1 MSKKKDGKDDFFKI
15 IRELNDTFSSMN
27 EEEREMFED
36 LVKGNVNPEKMIDEN
51 WHTYELPDY
60 SAMIHPLAE
69 WLQPLATFSH
79 LSEFKELCL
88 KAAMEAEKLERAQ
101 LVADLHNFIYTY
113 LAFMHGDN
121 EIFQVKLNNKHLFAA
136 FWLISHF
143 NLTEMLDDV
152 FETLRQKYA
161 VLNYVYLT
169 GTQFVGTAILHEI
182 GKNQMEKLVEFLNSQ
197 GYIPL
202 SKPIVFD
209 ALAYTYMLDPD
220 LRLKALHH
228 INNYLQRCL
237 DIGLQGGHVA
247 NISHYAHTLACVHA
261 KETLPMLRRI
271 YKSLDIPAI
280 EVRDIREV
288 EKIMADKSQTLHD
301 VMPKTM
307 DDFAEYVVQIAIEKG
322 LDEFGDRNDLDDEDE
337 EDWDDFDDED
347 WEEFDEDEE
356 DEDNEE
362 DEDFDED
369 DEDDFGSYFDE
380 DIEQKKYILKVT
392 LDGSRKKVERL
403 LQVPSNLFLDNLT
416 HILFISFGWSDYSSL
431 SWFESARKKY
441 FNPTFFDEGAY
452 DDVLE
457 KKHEGFSS
465 DYYVCSDLVTRRSP
479 KADFCIQLGSTV
491 WRCKIR
497 LQETGMYVED
507 DEQPYVVLLKATGAF
522 PVPTMVTMDDYER
535 SYEAGRLK
543 EPDLEELNDDLS
555 DFENDML

>member
-15 IRELNDTFSSMN
+15 IRELNDTLSSMN
-27 EEEREMFED
+27 EEEKELFED

-69 WLQPLATFSH
+69 WLRPLATFSH
-79 LSEFKELCL
+79 LSEFKEQCL
-88 KAAMEAEKLERAQ
+88 KAAKEAEKLERAQ

-113 LAFMHGDN
+113 LAFMYDEN
-121 EIFQVKLNNKHLFAA
+121 EVFQVKRSNKHLFAA

-152 FETLRQKYA
+152 LETLRQKYA

-169 GTQFVGTAILHEI
+169 GTEFVGTAILHEI

-197 GYIPL
+197 GYIPMV
-202 SKPIVFD
+202 KPIVFD

-271 YKSLDIPAI
+271 YKSIDIPAI
-280 EVRDIREV
+280 EVKNIREV
-288 EKIMADKSQTLHD
+288 EKIMADKSQTLHA
-301 VMPKTM
+301 VLPKTM
-307 DDFAEYVVQIAIEKG
+307 DDFAEDIVQMAIEKR
-322 LDEFGDRNDLDDEDE
+322 LDELDDRNALDDEDE

-347 WEEFDEDEE
+347 WEELDED

-362 DEDFDED
+362 DEDLDED
-369 DEDDFGSYFDE
+369 DEDEEDFNIYFDE
-380 DIEQKKYILKVT
+380 DMEQKKYILKVT
-392 LDGSRKKVERL
+392 LDGTKKKVERL
-403 LQVPSNLFLDNLT
+403 LQVPSNLYLDNLA
-416 HILFISFGWSDYSSL
+416 HFLFLSFEWYDDATSV
-431 SWFESARKKY
+431 WFEDARKKY
-441 FNPTFFDEGAY
+441 F
-452 DDVLE
+452 
-457 KKHEGFSS
+457 KSHSS
-465 DYYVCSDLVTRRSP
+465 DDEPDNDDELFMADYVVSDLISRRSP
-479 KADFCIQLGSTV
+479 KVGFCIQVGSTI
-491 WRCKIR
+491 WKCKVR
-497 LQETGMYVED
+497 LQETGMYDED
-507 DEQPYVVLLKATGAF
+507 DEEPYVQLLQAKGSF
-522 PVPTMVTMDDYER
+522 PVYTMVTMDDYER

-543 EPDLEELNDDLS
+543 EPDLEELNEDIS
-555 DFENDML
+555 DFENEML